1 MAGAGDETGRLNE
14 TGVLAEIIA
23 QSAGDDA
30 FAISKKLIDE
40 YGSIAAL
47 LARSNN
53 RDAIIPGIPARVANS
68 LRMMAAALTQGW
80 RDLAMSR
87 EVLASSLS
95 LHKYLQMDMSGLR
108 QEHFR
113 VLFLDSENRLI
124 DDRMMWKGTVDRVQA
139 HPREIVKAA
148 LALGS
153 TALILVHNHPS
164 GDAGPSKDDMVLTER
179 VITACDA
186 LDIAVH
192 DHLII
197 GPTSTFSIR
206 TRQRTTPWS

>member
-1 MAGAGDETGRLNE
+1 M
-14 TGVLAEIIA
+14 LAEIIA

-30 FAISKKLIDE
+30 YAISTKLIDE
-40 YGSIAAL
+40 YGSIVAL
-47 LARSNN
+47 LARSNS
-53 RDAIIPGIPARVANS
+53 RDSVISGIPAQVADS
-68 LRMMAAALTQGW
+68 LRMMAAVLAQGC

-87 EVLASSLS
+87 EVLASSMS
-95 LHKYLQMDMSGLR
+95 LHRYLQIDMSRLR
-108 QEHFR
+108 VEHFR
-113 VLFLDSENRLI
+113 VLFLDSGNRLI

-164 GDAGPSKDDMVLTER
+164 GDASPSKDDMVLTER

-206 TRQRTTPWS
+206 TCQRTTPWS

>member
-1 MAGAGDETGRLNE
+1 M
-14 TGVLAEIIA
+14 LAEIIA

-30 FAISKKLIDE
+30 YTISTKLVDE
-40 YGSIAAL
+40 YGSIVAL
-47 LARSNN
+47 LARSNS
-53 RDAIIPGIPARVANS
+53 RDAIIPGIPAQVADS
-68 LRMMAAALTQGW
+68 LRRTAAALAQGC
-80 RDLAMSR
+80 RNLAMSR
-87 EVLASSLS
+87 EVLASSMS
-95 LHKYLQMDMSGLR
+95 LHRYLQIDMSRLR
-108 QEHFR
+108 EEHFR
-113 VLFLDSENRLI
+113 VLFLDSANRLI

-164 GDAGPSKDDMVLTER
+164 GDANPSEDDMVLTER